1 MSVTANEL
9 VKVMTADVDGVLAEF
24 VLEMVRDLDS
34 VAVSWRVVV

>member
-24 VLEMVRDLDS
+24 VLEMVRDLDL